1 MMDRETYGDKV
12 AFGLKK
18 CGWTEEMIAEA
29 DSLISHGFMKGVST
43 DKAICSLDL
52 FHKKTKA

>member
-1 MMDRETYGDKV
+1 MDRETYGDKV

-29 DSLISHGFMKGVST
+29 DMLISHGFMKGVPT

>member
-12 AFGLKK
+12 AFGLKRA
-18 CGWTEEMIAEA
+18 GWTEEMIAEA
-29 DSLISHGFMKGVST
+29 DSLISHGFMKGVAV

-52 FHKKTKA
+52 FHNKTRA